1 VIAYTYVKTFFII
14 LWLTPSF
21 FWLTNI
27 YAQISLP
34 PIVVTA
40 SRLPQPSTEIGREI
54 EIIEAEEIRQLPVH
68 SVDELLEY
76 FSSIDVRNRGISGIQ
91 SDFSLR
97 GSSFEQVLFL
107 INGMPINDPQ
117 TGHHHG
123 DIPITLN
130 EIDRIEVVLGGA
142 SALYG
147 HGGFGGVINIITKKQ
162 TKPKIKVKYAHGEY
176 DYNLEKIGLT
186 TPTWQDNQLSL
197 NWERQLSNGYHINTD
212 FDTKL
217 GNLSFNSKNW
227 QIFMGFSDKRFGAN
241 SFYTPKYPW
250 QWERTQT
257 QLFLTKTKF
266 QIGNIHFQPAFIYRR
281 HDDHFFLDRN
291 NPDFYQNHHH
301 THVYNFR
308 LPFNKQIA
316 NIKIAGGTEFSRE
329 DIKSNSLGSHFR
341 WHEGIF
347 LSLSPA
353 LEKINTNL
361 DLRLDHYSEDLG
373 TEFSHNLSFAYKLR
387 PDLKLRWAT
396 GRSFRIPSF
405 TELYYQSPA
414 NIGNPALRAEH
425 AWHLESGIDIFKSKW
440 QAGATIFYRWG
451 RDIIDW
457 VMKKGFWQ
465 AENLTRVNTFGLSL
479 NFTIWWDKHS
489 LRFDYTYLN
498 QSSNPQV
505 YAKYLNYLRHK
516 TDFIFLSHW
525 PGKVDTSLVLSYQ
538 KRLDQTAYP
547 LLDIKIKKIFDYS
560 HGKCS
565 IFIEGKNLLGA
576 DYKDIAGVPMP
587 DVWIWG
593 GIEIEIF

>member
-1 VIAYTYVKTFFII
+1 MQRCFSII
-14 LWLTPSF
+14 LWLTF
-21 FWLTNI
+21 ILTWLTTVF
-27 YAQISLP
+27 AEVSLP

-257 QLFLTKTKF
+257 QLFLTKTEF
-266 QIGNIHFQPAFIYRR
+266 QLRNIYFKPAFIYRR

-440 QAGATIFYRWG
+440 QAGTTIFYRWG

-538 KRLDQTAYP
+538 KRLNQTAYP

-565 IFIEGKNLLGA
+565 IFIEGKNLLDA